1 MKKSL
6 AVVLSAGILALST
19 CSSCFAENSSAK
31 LVQKKSTNAAIK
43 NTIQSEPILPQ
54 ALMATENKPVDTQA
68 SIEKNIEAQNIAPS
82 AATNGNTE
90 NDKSTA
96 SQPELSEKLEKQV
109 DVTSEKVSAE
119 DAVEKASNIS
129 DNNDNKKL
137 ESTDSFQETINEPE
151 AAKNLNEKDSDNVT
165 EKTEN
170 KEDASEEAEIKK
182 PELTEEQKQILNID
196 KLINHLIENPE
207 STKGKELLSKVSTK
221 NLEEYKAVVENNFK
235 QNAMR
240 HAFLM
245 RHPNATVADL
255 SYCQQVSAFLNQ
267 KYAVVANEL
276 SKNRQSWLSWAKE
289 KVVGTA
295 KSLTTG
301 LVSGAVTGTV
311 WSLITSLFYWKW
323 DFSAIPSMA
332 LTSGIYGVTM
342 AQFIPQLLQILNIPS
357 FCAKHFPQE
366 IANQLASFIVNIF
379 PTATYI
385 FSQLASHKLIGKY
398 FAFKAEKTEEN
409 LSHKRAQIC
418 NAQIKKCTE
427 KVSDG
432 TIKLKNT
439 EGCDIEA
446 TKSCLVNPSEYS
458 EYAFHLA
465 ECVNAELDTSNGE
478 DSIKLE
484 LKNRDDCFNTL
495 LLDILNKKNIPNYN
509 FYSDF
514 SFKSNSQNTTTQQL

>member
-31 LVQKKSTNAAIK
+31 LVQKESTTAAIK
-43 NTIQSEPILPQ
+43 NTIKSEPILPQ

-82 AATNGNTE
+82 VAKNGNTE
-90 NDKSTA
+90 SDKSTI

-119 DAVEKASNIS
+119 DAIEKASNIS
-129 DNNDNKKL
+129 DNKDNKKL
-137 ESTDSFQETINEPE
+137 ESTDSFQETINEPK
-151 AAKNLNEKDSDNVT
+151 ATKDLNEKDSDNVT

-182 PELTEEQKQILNID
+182 TELTEEQKQILNID

-301 LVSGAVTGTV
+301 LVSGAVTGTI
-311 WSLITSLFYWKW
+311 WSLLTSLFNKRW

-342 AQFIPQLLQILNIPS
+342 AQFIPQLLQILNIPG
-357 FCAKHFPQE
+357 FCAKLFPQE

-379 PTATYI
+379 PTATY
-385 FSQLASHKLIGKY
+385 KLIGKY
-398 FAFKAEKTEEN
+398 LAFKAEKNEEN
-409 LSHKRAQIC
+409 LLHKRAQIC

-439 EGCDIEA
+439 EGCDIKA

-495 LLDILNKKNIPNYN
+495 LFDILNKKNTPNYN

-514 SFKSNSQNTTTQQL
+514 SFKNKFNATTTQQF